1 MGDDS
6 VTSTIARRRKPPEPG
21 RTHRV
26 YLRLPTD
33 VIERIEAKAKG
44 EGRPFNRILVS
55 ELALFPHLDRQ
66 ARLGELV
73 RDMESV
79 FARYGSRITPIE
91 LNEAL
96 LHAVDEA
103 LAASTDAQLQLQL
116 QRLRVIRRDMLESE
130 RRVVTLEHGQLAGR
144 IGLLDRQIREIEAPP
159 EDVQGPEALA
169 RLKAHQPVDR
179 IARAGPPS
187 ARRRQGGA

>member
-1 MGDDS
+1 M
-6 VTSTIARRRKPPEPG
+6 
-21 RTHRV
+21 

-33 VIERIEAKAKG
+33 VVERIEAKAKG

-79 FARYGSRITPIE
+79 LARYGSRIILTE

-96 LHAVDEA
+96 LHAVDQT
-103 LAASTDAQLQLQL
+103 LAAETDDELQPRLE
-116 QRLRVIRRDMLESE
+116 RLRVIRRTMLENE
-130 RRVVTLEHGQLAGR
+130 RRVATLEHEQLEVASTSLGIKSGR
-144 IGLLDRQIREIEAPP
+144 SRRGRSDRGNLFAT
-159 EDVQGPEALA
+159 
-169 RLKAHQPVDR
+169 
-179 IARAGPPS
+179 
-187 ARRRQGGA
+187 